1 LIRSKE
7 GLPELKQIQVKYGCE
22 GFEVRNTFA
31 YRNVL
36 IFGMDFELKFKKAS
50 RV

>member
-22 GFEVRNTFA
+22 GFEVRNTFP

-36 IFGMDFELKFKKAS
+36 IFEMDFELKFKKAS